1 MVQCPES
8 VIGQEVVDLH
18 VKVVELHIEVQV
30 TVIGQQD
37 DFLVE
42 LTRGLDS

>member
-30 TVIGQQD
+30 TVNLRVD
-37 DFLVE
+37 
-42 LTRGLDS
+42 LTHKIYINII